1 MWKLSGIVVGPRG
14 TMPLILYLYD
24 PGDGTVLCTDL
35 QGKGFYS
42 LNLTFGYLRVADRNL
57 QGLILMAKGGRYSS
71 YSHSIMWM
79 NQDTRK
85 AEEFKGVT
93 LDSEELCDKEGMLAA
108 PAASPELIQTLSC
121 LVSRQVSGDEILKGL
136 RVRDI
141 VVSGKL
147 QMSYIGGWNY
157 FVNGTRDT
165 VRYFLNE
172 VILSQ
177 LGK

>member
-1 MWKLSGIVVGPRG
+1 MWHLNGIVVGPRG

-24 PGDGTVLCTDL
+24 PSDGSVLCTDL

-42 LNLTFGYLRVADRNL
+42 INLTFGYLRVVDRNL
-57 QGLILMAKGGRYSS
+57 QGLILMARGGRYSM
-71 YSHSIMWM
+71 HSVMWM
-79 NQDTRK
+79 NYDTRK

-93 LDSEELCDKEGMLAA
+93 LDAKELCNEDGMLAA
-108 PAASPELIQTLSC
+108 HEASPELIQVLSC

-136 RVRDI
+136 RARDI

-157 FVNGTRDT
+157 FVDGKRDT

>member
-1 MWKLSGIVVGPRG
+1 MWNLNGIVVGPRG
-14 TMPLILYLYD
+14 TMPLVLYLYD
-24 PGDGTVLCTDL
+24 PSDGTVLCTDL

-42 LNLTFGYLRVADRNL
+42 LNLTFGYLRVANRNL
-57 QGLILMAKGGRYSS
+57 QGLILMAKGGRYSM
-71 YSHSIMWM
+71 HSVMWM
-79 NQDTRK
+79 NYDTRK

-93 LDSEELCDKEGMLAA
+93 LDKKELCDKDGMLAA
-108 PAASPELIQTLSC
+108 DVASPELIQVLSC

-157 FVNGTRDT
+157 FVNGERDT

>member
-1 MWKLSGIVVGPRG
+1 MYNMCGTVVGPRG

-24 PGDGTVLCTDL
+24 GNDGTVLCTDL

-42 LNLTFGYLRVADRNL
+42 LNLTFGYLRVADRNQ
-57 QGLILMAKGGRYSS
+57 QGLILMAKGGIYSS
-71 YSHSIMWM
+71 YEHSVSWM
-79 NQDTRK
+79 NFETRK
-85 AEEFKGVT
+85 REEFRGVT
-93 LDSEELCDKEGMLAA
+93 LDEEKFCDQNGHLKTQGVI
-108 PAASPELIQTLSC
+108 PEVVQTLTC

-136 RVRDI
+136 RVREI
-141 VVSGKL
+141 VVKGKL

-157 FVNGTRDT
+157 FVNGERD
-165 VRYFLNE
+165 VVQRFLYE

>member
-1 MWKLSGIVVGPRG
+1 MWNLNGIVVGPRG
-14 TMPLILYLYD
+14 TMPLVLYLYD
-24 PGDGTVLCTDL
+24 PDDGTVLCTDL
-35 QGKGFYS
+35 QGKSFYS
-42 LNLTFGYLRVADRNL
+42 LNLTFGYLRVANRNL
-57 QGLILMAKGGRYSS
+57 QGLILMAKGGRYSM
-71 YSHSIMWM
+71 HSVMWM
-79 NQDTRK
+79 NYDTRK

-93 LDSEELCDKEGMLAA
+93 LDTEELCNKDGMLAA
-108 PAASPELIQTLSC
+108 PAASPELIQVLSC

-165 VRYFLNE
+165 VRYFLDE

>member
-1 MWKLSGIVVGPRG
+1 MWNLTGIVVGPRG
-14 TMPLILYLYD
+14 TMPLVLYLYD
-24 PGDGTVLCTDL
+24 PSDGTVLCTDL

-42 LNLTFGYLRVADRNL
+42 LNLTFGYLRVANRNL
-57 QGLILMAKGGRYSS
+57 QGLILMAKGGQYSM
-71 YSHSIMWM
+71 HSVRWM
-79 NQDTRK
+79 NHDTRK

-93 LDSEELCDKEGMLAA
+93 LDVKELCDKDGMLAA
-108 PAASPELIQTLSC
+108 DVASPELIQVLSC

-157 FVNGTRDT
+157 FVDGKRDT

>member
-1 MWKLSGIVVGPRG
+1 MYHLGGVVVGPRG
-14 TMPLILYLYD
+14 TMPLVMYLYD
-24 PGDGTVLCTDL
+24 TNGVVLCTDL
-35 QGKGFYS
+35 QGKSFYS

-57 QGLILMAKGGRYSS
+57 QGLILMAKGGCYSS
-71 YSHSIMWM
+71 QEHSVRWM
-79 NQDTRK
+79 NFDTRK

-93 LDSEELCDKEGMLAA
+93 LDEEEFCDKNGMLAVS
-108 PAASPELIQTLSC
+108 AASPELTQTLAC

-157 FVNGTRDT
+157 FVDGKRDT
-165 VRYFLNE
+165 VRYFLDE